1 MLFDKL
7 VCRLLAGPER
17 PQDGVLV
24 FSTGYQLLFTGA
36 EDAVNESRI
45 PTLPDIL
52 RIRQIH
58 NIVAYENQNNLS
70 PFVPCV

>member
-1 MLFDKL
+1 MLLDKL
-7 VCRLLAGPER
+7 IRRLLAGPER

-24 FSTGYQLLFTGA
+24 FSTGYQFLFTGR

-45 PTLPDIL
+45 PTLPHIV
-52 RIRQIH
+52 RIGQIH
-58 NIVAYENQNNLS
+58 NVVADANQNNLP

>member
-1 MLFDKL
+1 MLLDKL
-7 VCRLLAGPER
+7 VGSLLAGPER
-17 PQDGVLV
+17 PQDGVPV
-24 FSTGYQLLFTGA
+24 IGTGYQLLLTRG

-45 PTLPDIL
+45 LTLPHIL
-52 RIRQIH
+52 RIGQIH

>member
-1 MLFDKL
+1 M
-7 VCRLLAGPER
+7 GPLGR
-17 PQDGVLV
+17 QGGVLV
-24 FSTGYQLLFTGA
+24 MSTGYQLLFAGS

-45 PTLPDIL
+45 PTLPHIL